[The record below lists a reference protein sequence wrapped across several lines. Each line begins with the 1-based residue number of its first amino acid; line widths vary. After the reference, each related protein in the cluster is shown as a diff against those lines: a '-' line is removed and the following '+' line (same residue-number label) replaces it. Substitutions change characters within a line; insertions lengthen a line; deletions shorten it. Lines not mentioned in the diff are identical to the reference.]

1 MTKKFSSKFFRVA
14 VEGATTDGRKIERS
28 WLEQAA
34 KNYNPKTYGARI
46 WLEHLRGT
54 IPDSPFKAYGDV
66 TALKAEE
73 IDINGS
79 KKLALFAQIT
89 PTDSLVELN
98 KANQKIYTSIEIS
111 DKFADTG
118 EAYLVGLGITDSPA
132 SIGTDV
138 LSFAAQNQAANPFAS
153 RKQHANNLF
162 SEAIETVIEINE
174 VSPSALDQLNAK
186 FKDFLAGFNN
196 KKTDDDSKFGQV
208 SQALNSQ
215 LEINQAT
222 QDQVKAFNDKQTE
235 LETKLAK
242 LSTDFA
248 NLQSKLSQQP
258 NSPSRPHS
266 TGGHGQELTDC

>member
-1 MTKKFSSKFFRVA
+1 MSKKYSSKFFRVA

-28 WLEQAA
+28 WIEQAA

-73 IDINGS
+73 IEINGS

-111 DKFADTG
+111 EKFADTG

-132 SIGTDV
+132 SLGTDV
-138 LSFAAQNQAANPFAS
+138 LEFAAKKPEASPFAS

-162 SEAIETVIEINE
+162 SAAIETTIELSE
-174 VSPSALDQLNAK
+174 VGNSALDQLNNK
-186 FKDFLAGFNN
+186 FKEFLAGFNS
-196 KKTDDDSKFGQV
+196 KKTDDDSKFSQFT
-208 SQALNSQ
+208 QALNSQ

-222 QDQVKAFNDKQTE
+222 QIQVKEYSDKQAE
-235 LETKLAK
+235 LETRLTKLNSD
-242 LSTDFA
+242 LTT
-248 NLQSKLSQQP
+248 LQTNLSQQP
-258 NSPSRPHS
+258 SNPGRPRS
-266 TGGHGQELTDC
+266 TGGTGHELTDC

>member
-1 MTKKFSSKFFRVA
+1 MTKKYSSKFFRVA

-132 SIGTDV
+132 SIGTEV
-138 LSFAAQNQAANPFAS
+138 LSFAAQNKAANPFAS
-153 RKQHANNLF
+153 RKQHADNLF
-162 SEAIETVIEINE
+162 SEAIETAIEINE
-174 VSPSALDQLNAK
+174 VTPSALDQINAK
-186 FKDFLAGFNN
+186 FKDLLAGFNN
-196 KKTDDDSKFGQV
+196 KKTDDDSKFGQFTL
-208 SQALNSQ
+208 ALNSQ

-222 QDQVKAFNDKQTE
+222 QDQVKTFNDKQTE

-248 NLQSKLSQQP
+248 SLQSKLSQQP
-258 NSPSRPHS
+258 NSTSRPHS